1 MNSGSSEQLNESF
14 SDQGEGDS
22 PTKGGRMTRLRARGG
37 VRDRPPIID
46 EDDDDVFTARARA
59 PVITPR
65 KRKVGRKP
73 AAEKVDKEKPIVE
86 KVVVDKERDVNLDE
100 TSLYY
105 IVRHSKSVIAVCI
118 FILFHLICKGNFA
131 YFKIFDVFFRV
142 LLMSGL
148 RAINKIGTWH

>member
-14 SDQGEGDS
+14 SDQGEGES
-22 PTKGGRMTRLRARGG
+22 PNKGGRMTRLRARGG

-46 EDDDDVFTARARA
+46 EDDEDVFTARA
-59 PVITPR
+59 PVVTPR

-73 AAEKVDKEKPIVE
+73 AAEKVEKEKPVVE

-100 TSLYY
+100 SSLYY

-118 FILFHLICKGNFA
+118 SAFPCCYLAVVAF
-131 YFKIFDVFFRV
+131 
-142 LLMSGL
+142 
-148 RAINKIGTWH
+148 